1 MRNDIKIYLMYKDKE
16 FGAGFPL
23 TMDEKKLSAKIEME
37 SMGIFGQMINNI
49 KSIDQVVKKI
59 EEGEKKLIA
68 LVEKKEYK
76 RFASVMFLCRDEV
89 DKIGEYKDSDGN
101 NDVIKVLNGKRW
113 CEYPALNING
123 LIFYRMD
130 SMETSNGGLDL
141 QKILQKN
148 LLRLLKHHGLVCQ
161 GLDPILM

>member
-1 MRNDIKIYLMYKDKE
+1 MMRNDIKIYLMYKDKE

-68 LVEKKEYK
+68 LVEKK
-76 RFASVMFLCRDEV
+76 S
-89 DKIGEYKDSDGN
+89 IKD
-101 NDVIKVLNGKRW
+101 LH
-113 CEYPALNING
+113 L
-123 LIFYRMD
+123 
-130 SMETSNGGLDL
+130 
-141 QKILQKN
+141 
-148 LLRLLKHHGLVCQ
+148 
-161 GLDPILM
+161 